1 MGRYPLP
8 VTHFMVDW
16 GGSRIGFTEVSG
28 LSAELEVVEYR
39 EGSSPE
45 NIVLK
50 MPGLKKFSN
59 ITLKRG
65 VIKGDNDFFQWFNT
79 AALNQVEKR
88 NIVISL
94 LDEAHQPVRVWRVQ
108 NAWPVKIESSDLKA
122 DGNEVAVESLELAH
136 EGFTIEMP

>member
-16 GGSRIGFTEVSG
+16 GGSKIGFTEVSG
-28 LSAELEVVEYR
+28 LSATLEVVEYR

-45 NIVLK
+45 NVVAK

-65 VIKGDNDFFQWFNT
+65 IIKGDNDFFQWFNT
-79 AALNQVEKR
+79 AALNQVERR

-94 LDEAHQPVRVWRVQ
+94 LDEAHQPVRVWRVL
-108 NAWPVKIESSDLKA
+108 NAWPVKMESSDLKA

-136 EGFTIEMP
+136 EGFSVEMP